1 MSRSGFGLLIGW
13 LTEGSGGEAPGAG
26 HGFAGER
33 GRRGRAAVMRVVNNH
48 VQFDGRDHIFVFSS
62 AVGNNPFLVTATN
75 STSIAAH
82 AWEESTGLL
91 SALTQ
96 VNGIS
101 EPIRAMDPQAFNASR
116 GELKLGPPPVDDA
129 LRHEAERRLREQQ
142 MNGFDPEVSGGSQY
156 DLPFPF
162 GIVPAGIVAPS
173 ANELLPRAPQFRNV
187 DIQREMDRV
196 RDARKR
202 IKLDPSS
209 LSGDVDIH
217 GFDRQSTAARAKALP
232 SICAYTLHDAADG
245 CVVGVSSFIF

>member
-1 MSRSGFGLLIGW
+1 MVGM
-13 LTEGSGGEAPGAG
+13 
-26 HGFAGER
+26 
-33 GRRGRAAVMRVVNNH
+33 AV
-48 VQFDGRDHIFVFSS
+48 FLS
-62 AVGNNPFLVTATN
+62 ADIDMILVTTST
-75 STSIAAH
+75 STSIVPH

-96 VNGIS
+96 VNGTS
-101 EPIRAMDPQAFNASR
+101 RTLDPQAFNASR
-116 GELKLGPPPVDDA
+116 GDLKLGPLPVDDA

-162 GIVPAGIVAPS
+162 GVTPAGIVAPS
-173 ANELLPRAPQFRNV
+173 VNDLLPRPPQFRTV

-202 IKLDPSS
+202 IKLDPSL
-209 LSGDVDIH
+209 LSGDIDIH

-245 CVVGVSSFIF
+245 CVVTDSLFSRHAG

>member
-1 MSRSGFGLLIGW
+1 
-13 LTEGSGGEAPGAG
+13 
-26 HGFAGER
+26 
-33 GRRGRAAVMRVVNNH
+33 
-48 VQFDGRDHIFVFSS
+48 
-62 AVGNNPFLVTATN
+62 VTASS
-75 STSIAAH
+75 STSIAPH

-91 SALTQ
+91 SALIQ
-96 VNGIS
+96 VNGTTDPS
-101 EPIRAMDPQAFNASR
+101 RAMEPQSFNASR
-116 GELKLGPPPVDDA
+116 GSLKLGPAPVDDA
-129 LRHEAERRLREQQ
+129 LRQEAERRLREQQ

-162 GIVPAGIVAPS
+162 GVVPVGIMTPS
-173 ANELLPRAPQFRNV
+173 ANELLPRPPQFRTV

-209 LSGDVDIH
+209 LSGDIDIH

-245 CVVGVSSFIF
+245 CVAVYFCFTSEPLADNSIFLKRPLFYVFYRLYIDGSWVF

>member
-1 MSRSGFGLLIGW
+1 M
-13 LTEGSGGEAPGAG
+13 A
-26 HGFAGER
+26 
-33 GRRGRAAVMRVVNNH
+33 
-48 VQFDGRDHIFVFSS
+48 SS
-62 AVGNNPFLVTATN
+62 

-96 VNGIS
+96 VHGTTDAS
-101 EPIRAMDPQAFNASR
+101 RALDPQTFNASR
-116 GELKLGPPPVDDA
+116 GSLKLGPLPIDDT
-129 LRHEAERRLREQQ
+129 LRQEAERRLREQQ

-162 GIVPAGIVAPS
+162 GVVPVGIMAPTG
-173 ANELLPRAPQFRNV
+173 NELLPRPPQFRTF

-209 LSGDVDIH
+209 LSGDIDIH
-217 GFDRQSTAARAKALP
+217 GFDRQSTAARARALP

-245 CVVGVSSFIF
+245 CVLAGFSFIRAIG